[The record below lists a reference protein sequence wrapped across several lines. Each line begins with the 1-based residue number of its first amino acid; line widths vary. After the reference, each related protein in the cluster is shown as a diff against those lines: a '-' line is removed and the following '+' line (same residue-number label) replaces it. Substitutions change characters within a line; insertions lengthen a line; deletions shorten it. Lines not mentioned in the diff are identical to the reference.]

1 MLHFTTNGEVKLN
14 YSFESSI
21 AGSGSEG
28 LVSATSGNT
37 SNCRIRFNL
46 TFKVIQKGGSLTTS
60 GSTVS
65 VTDADEITV
74 VFGVGTNYDI
84 DSPTF
89 YSGESDN
96 RLAERVRST
105 VESAA
110 SLGWQ
115 ALYDNHIAEYSPL
128 FNAARFE
135 LAGSHKQRPPPHCSN
150 STTKA
155 LSQPQPLTPTTGPE

>member
-115 ALYDNHIAEYSPL
+115 ALYDNHIAEYSPSSTPPAS
-128 FNAARFE
+128 NWP
-135 LAGSHKQRPPPHCSN
+135 KPQTTPPPHCSN